1 MPRRRPD
8 KVIEH
13 RISLSDFERAKINRV
28 EKIAAANVGLDAI
41 TGVAMAAGTALA
53 GGGALLAAVVLMKW
67 KAPDIIAD
75 VTNATNSTLDT
86 VADVLLPGQPI
97 ELRREAQRLAKERG
111 EIAKLETTYCTLSS
125 EKYSAA
131 ECSQVQLRKD
141 QYFEELEAF
150 RVLLDDSTMF
160 ESWFATR
167 GQGDVAPSSEPSP
180 WNPFT
185 WDWLSVGERL

>member
-13 RISLSDFERAKINRV
+13 RISLSDFERTKINQV
-28 EKIAAANVGLDAI
+28 QKIAAANVGLDAV

-53 GGGALLAAVVLMKW
+53 GGGALLAALVLMKW

-75 VTNATNSTLDT
+75 VTNATNGALDK
-86 VADVLLPGQPI
+86 VADVVLPGQPI

-125 EKYSAA
+125 DKYDAA
-131 ECSQVQLRKD
+131 QCSQVQLRKD
-141 QYFEELEAF
+141 QYFADLEAF
-150 RVLLDDSTMF
+150 RLIAS
-160 ESWFATR
+160 ESAYADVIYA
-167 GQGDVAPSSEPSP
+167 GQGDIKPDDYESP